1 MPCQPAR
8 GSGDLAVAKPIRL
21 QTPLSE
27 KDLSQ
32 LRAGDEVWLSGD
44 IYTARD
50 AAHRRMI
57 ECLDRGEPLP
67 FELKGAVIYY
77 AGPTPAPAGKV
88 IGSVGPTT
96 SGRMDAY
103 APRLI
108 ARGLKGMIGKGSR
121 SAEVIAACREH
132 HAIYFGAIGGAGA
145 LLARQVK
152 AVELV
157 AWEELGTEAVRRLKV
172 EDFPLVVVNDG
183 HGGDLYLEARRQY
196 QRSGS

>member
-1 MPCQPAR
+1 MAEP
-8 GSGDLAVAKPIRL
+8 VRL
-21 QTPLSE
+21 KTPLLESALQ
-27 KDLSQ
+27 K
-32 LRAGDEVWLSGD
+32 LRAGDEVRLSGEV
-44 IYTARD
+44 YTARD

-67 FELKGAVIYY
+67 FELQGSVIYY
-77 AGPTPAPAGKV
+77 VGPTPAPPGKV
-88 IGSVGPTT
+88 IGSAGPTT

-108 ARGLKGMIGKGSR
+108 ALGLKGMIGKGSR

-132 HAIYFGAIGGAGA
+132 QAVYFGAIGGAGA

-152 AVELV
+152 VVELV

-172 EDFPLVVVNDG
+172 EDFPLVVVNDCR
-183 HGGDLYLEARRQY
+183 GGDLYLEARRRY
-196 QRSGS
+196 QRSQS